1 MKRKLGMMSG
11 CVKAISELDSLK
23 LLKDAG
29 FDAFFS
35 NCYDLCGVA
44 ALKEE
49 SLRLGLDMEFLHAPF
64 FVTAPDYIHINTF
77 WKADLTFLPLKK
89 AIAAAIDAAANA
101 GISTV
106 VEHVSGGWEAPPL
119 TDLGLSRFDWMVE
132 YALSRNVRIA
142 FENLRNVG
150 NLAALMERY
159 ERIPEVGFCYDVG
172 HEHCYTQD
180 VHFLDLFGRRTF
192 CTHIHDNLGRNPKDP
207 QCDMDAHMLPFDGTV
222 DFPDVVS
229 RLDYYGYGGTLMP
242 EVEQASRYADLS
254 PKAFVQLAYHRICQL
269 SALDETASTKSKGA
283 FL

>member
-1 MKRKLGMMSG
+1 MKRKLGMISG
-11 CVKAISELDSLK
+11 CVNNISELDSLK

-35 NCYDLCGVA
+35 NCYDLRSVA

-64 FVTAPDYIHINTF
+64 FVHAPGYVHINTF
-77 WKADLTFLPLKK
+77 WRADLTFLPLKR
-89 AIAAAIDAAANA
+89 AIAASIDAAANA
-101 GISTV
+101 GITTV

-119 TDLGLSRFDWMVE
+119 TDLGFSRFDWMVE
-132 YALSRNVRIA
+132 YALRRNVRIA

-192 CTHIHDNLGRNPKDP
+192 CTHIHDNPGRDP
-207 QCDMDAHMLPFDGTV
+207 QDPVKDMDAHMLPFDGTI
-222 DFPDVVS
+222 DYPDVIAQ
-229 RLDYYGYGGTLMP
+229 LDHYGYSGTLML
-242 EVEQASRYADLS
+242 EVEQVSRYAHLS
-254 PKAFVQLAYHRICQL
+254 PEAFVQQAYERACRLAVRP
-269 SALDETASTKSKGA
+269 
-283 FL
+283 